1 MQRHRGNGGERDG
14 RQGRE
19 RDGEMSRIRSEKRGE
34 GEAENERRIG
44 KERGGKEGDILRFRL
59 FRAAAMRE
67 LPTRCLKLKQGRQGK
82 GLYTERGLRA
92 RVCVCAPERERE
104 REGGKEREKKI
115 GKDGGEREGDA
126 HGPA

>member
-1 MQRHRGNGGERDG
+1 
-14 RQGRE
+14 
-19 RDGEMSRIRSEKRGE
+19 MSRIRSEKRGE

-104 REGGKEREKKI
+104 RG
-115 GKDGGEREGDA
+115 REGKRERRK
-126 HGPA
+126 